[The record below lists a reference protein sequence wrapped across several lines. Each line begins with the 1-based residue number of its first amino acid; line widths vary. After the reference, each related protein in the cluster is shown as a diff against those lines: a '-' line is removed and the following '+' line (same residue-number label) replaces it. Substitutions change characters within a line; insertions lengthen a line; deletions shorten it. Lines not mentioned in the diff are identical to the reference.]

1 MADMRPTARDPL
13 CTSSTNL
20 ACFWPVYVGN
30 FKGAPHAEVD
40 NKVKLY
46 FASRGLHVR
55 WCFQQQN
62 DEYYGEFQRQA
73 GLYDMLVYFVSERD
87 AKLAIECCHR
97 DSFNGYTLNV
107 FPGRCPVYFDRSR
120 SVRAENMKSG
130 RIFSEHFFEKHV
142 TRYNVKVTC
151 VVKFD
156 MKNGALEFARP
167 EDVARAQR
175 RERIWTYLPVTG
187 PLQKQRFLEKDLM
200 QGIETFLAACPY
212 ALEPNLNDQYMRML
226 LEGRRPFV
234 DPNAVHRVIPL
245 RRGPSRQAQASKL
258 KRKQAKL
265 KKALAKK
272 QAACSQRTAS

>member
-30 FKGAPHAEVD
+30 FKAAAHAGVD
-40 NKVKLY
+40 DKVQLY

-55 WCFQQQN
+55 WCFQQRN

-87 AKLAIECCHR
+87 AKLAIEWCHR

-107 FPGRCPVYFDRSR
+107 FPGRYPVYFDRAR

-142 TRYNVKVTC
+142 ARFNVVVTC

-167 EDVARAQR
+167 EDVGRAQR
-175 RERIWTYLPVTG
+175 KERIWTYLPVTG
-187 PLQKQRFLEKDLM
+187 QLQKQRFLEQDLLN
-200 QGIETFLAACPY
+200 GIETYLAGCPN
-212 ALEPNLNDQYMRML
+212 ALEPKQNDKNMRML

-234 DPNAVHRVIPL
+234 NPHAVHKVVPL
-245 RRGPSRQAQASKL
+245 RRGPSRQAQATKL
-258 KRKQAKL
+258 KKKQAKL
-265 KKALAKK
+265 KRYLAKK
-272 QAACSQRTAS
+272 LAACSQSTAS